1 MAATERGQVVTGRQ
15 SGTVATTIIPGC
27 QNLKGYWAPG
37 HGIMVHTSDGKPK
50 SAQGSTHYRYP
61 VLHEVCWGADLQSTI
76 TRKLINE
83 THAIF
88 VDLQDLPDAGGMGR
102 KTNLIKISRRYR
114 SVIRACILDLE
125 EKDGDARQPSPGS
138 LQSSVSQRH
147 LLTLIE
153 TVWHLSEILFIKTLP
168 GGAVLHHLL
177 EWVQNGHAD
186 KYVGDILQH
195 SIPHDSPSYWPAIY
209 SLVLQG
215 RVNHVRELLADHPD
229 KQTGEYDDFES
240 MDELLRKMPMY
251 QLYMGQT
258 LQEFTMKWNHWQQEC
273 KHRLKNETYAG
284 NPHLNTLCQILCGEE
299 EVFDE
304 MLEYCKTWY
313 HLLVAKLLYCNP
325 AIKSFDLQY
334 HTQSCIDKFG
344 GNANLRNF
352 DRILM
357 SAFEFDVHA
366 VIKESSDALGNWWF
380 VAHLTD
386 LLHHCGQL
394 DTHHISHSISLRE
407 FLILEYAASLVSNH
421 SLWRVAVDYLLQCP
435 VYGRAHLVEY
445 IEHLP
450 LETDKKAMKVLRLC
464 EDLDM
469 LAQAQSICKTM
480 SMKAMKS
487 GRLGAALAWCLRSK
501 DSTFAAFISERFL
514 AEYCQS
520 GGFSN
525 LDLIDHLGSAMLLSD
540 RLTFLGKY
548 REFHMLYEEGKFHE
562 AAHLLISLLTSK
574 LAPQRLWLTLLTDS
588 IPLLEHEEIIFS
600 SSQTY
605 ELMHCLDEIRL
616 SFRTKEYLGH
626 PSEEPSDE
634 SSVRPAA
641 MGPGMKSLKS
651 TKAQEDEER
660 DKIELIRL
668 ALARNLSR
676 TIL

>member
-1 MAATERGQVVTGRQ
+1 M
-15 SGTVATTIIPGC
+15 SGNVANTVIPGC
-27 QNLKGYWAPG
+27 QNLRGYWAPG
-37 HGIMVHTSDGKPK
+37 HRIVVHTSEGKSR
-50 SAQGSTHYRYP
+50 SAQNSTHYRYP

-88 VDLQDLPDAGGMGR
+88 MDLQNIPDTSGMGR
-102 KTNLIKISRRYR
+102 KTSLIKVSRRYR
-114 SVIRACILDLE
+114 SVVRACILDLE
-125 EKDGDARQPSPGS
+125 ERAGDSRQSSNDS

-153 TVWHLSEILFIKTLP
+153 TVWHLCEILFIETLP

-177 EWVQNGHAD
+177 EWVQSGDAD
-186 KYVGDILQH
+186 KYVKDLLQQ
-195 SIPHDSPSYWPAIY
+195 SNPHDSPSYWPAIY

-215 RVNHVRELLADHPD
+215 RINDVCELLAHHPD
-229 KQTGEYDDFES
+229 KQSRDYNDFES
-240 MDELLRKMPMY
+240 MDELLRKMPTY

-258 LQEFTMKWNHWQQEC
+258 LHEFTMKWSHWQQEC
-273 KHRLKNETYAG
+273 KRRLENKSYAG
-284 NPHLNTLCQILCGEE
+284 NPHLNTLCRILCGEE

-304 MLEYCKTWY
+304 VIEYCKTWY

-334 HTQSCIDKFG
+334 HTQSCIDKIEG
-344 GNANLRNF
+344 SGNF
-352 DRILM
+352 DRILL

-394 DTHHISHSISLRE
+394 DSHHVSHSISLRE
-407 FLILEYAASLVSNH
+407 YLLLEYAASLMSNH
-421 SLWRVAVDYLLQCP
+421 SLWRVAVDYLLCCP
-435 VYGRAHLVEY
+435 VNGRAHLVEY

-464 EDLDM
+464 EVLDM
-469 LAQAQSICKTM
+469 LPQAQSICKTM
-480 SMKAMKS
+480 SMNAMKA

-501 DSTFAAFISERFL
+501 DSSFAAFISERFL
-514 AEYCQS
+514 SEYCQS

-525 LDLIDHLGSAMLLSD
+525 LDLIDNLGSAMLLSD

-548 REFHMLYEEGKFHE
+548 REFHKMYEEGKFHE

-588 IPLLEHEEIIFS
+588 IPLLEHREVIFS

-616 SFRTKEYLGH
+616 SFRTQEYLGH
-626 PSEEPSDE
+626 PSKGPADE
-634 SSVRPAA
+634 RSIKSAP
-641 MGPGMKSLKS
+641 MGPKS

>member
-1 MAATERGQVVTGRQ
+1 MAANEEEESM
-15 SGTVATTIIPGC
+15 SGNVANTVIPGC
-27 QNLKGYWAPG
+27 QNLRGYWAPG
-37 HGIMVHTSDGKPK
+37 HRIVVHTSEGISR
-50 SAQGSTHYRYP
+50 SAQNSTHYRYP
-61 VLHEVCWGADLQSTI
+61 VLHELYSWIC
-76 TRKLINE
+76 
-83 THAIF
+83 
-88 VDLQDLPDAGGMGR
+88 
-102 KTNLIKISRRYR
+102 KISLML
-114 SVIRACILDLE
+114 SAEDIEVLSEPVFLILRKEL
-125 EKDGDARQPSPGS
+125 
-138 LQSSVSQRH
+138 RH

-153 TVWHLSEILFIKTLP
+153 TVWHLCEILFIETLP
-168 GGAVLHHLL
+168 D
-177 EWVQNGHAD
+177 AD
-186 KYVGDILQH
+186 KYVKDVLQE
-195 SIPHDSPSYWPAIY
+195 SNPHDSPSYWPAIY

-215 RVNHVRELLADHPD
+215 RVNDVCELLAQHPD
-229 KQTGEYDDFES
+229 KQSRDYNDFES
-240 MDELLRKMPMY
+240 MDELLRKMPTY
-251 QLYMGQT
+251 QLYMGQS
-258 LQEFTMKWNHWQQEC
+258 LHEFTMKWSHWQQEC
-273 KHRLKNETYAG
+273 KRRLENKSYAG
-284 NPHLNTLCQILCGEE
+284 NPHLNTLCRILCGEE

-304 MLEYCKTWY
+304 VIEYCKTWY

-334 HTQSCIDKFG
+334 HTQSCIDKIEG
-344 GNANLRNF
+344 SGNF
-352 DRILM
+352 DRILL

-394 DTHHISHSISLRE
+394 DSHHVSHSISLRE
-407 FLILEYAASLVSNH
+407 YLLLEYAASLMSNH
-421 SLWRVAVDYLLQCP
+421 SLWRVAVDYLLCCP
-435 VYGRAHLVEY
+435 VNGRAHLVEY

-464 EDLDM
+464 EVLDM
-469 LAQAQSICKTM
+469 LPQAQSICKTM
-480 SMKAMKS
+480 SMNAMKA

-501 DSTFAAFISERFL
+501 
-514 AEYCQS
+514 YCQS

-525 LDLIDHLGSAMLLSD
+525 LDLIDNLGSAMLLSD

-548 REFHMLYEEGKFHE
+548 REFHKMYEESKFHE

-588 IPLLEHEEIIFS
+588 IPLLEHREVIFS

-616 SFRTKEYLGH
+616 SFRTQEYLGH
-626 PSEEPSDE
+626 PSKG
-634 SSVRPAA
+634 PADDRSIKSA
-641 MGPGMKSLKS
+641 PMGPKS

>member
-1 MAATERGQVVTGRQ
+1 MEGPYLSFLIKCLMEYLQVTMMREK
-15 SGTVATTIIPGC
+15 T
-27 QNLKGYWAPG
+27 
-37 HGIMVHTSDGKPK
+37 
-50 SAQGSTHYRYP
+50 
-61 VLHEVCWGADLQSTI
+61 
-76 TRKLINE
+76 
-83 THAIF
+83 
-88 VDLQDLPDAGGMGR
+88 
-102 KTNLIKISRRYR
+102 TNLIKISRRYR
-114 SVIRACILDLE
+114 SVLRACILDLE
-125 EKDGDARQPSPGS
+125 EKAVDSRLSLSSP
-138 LQSSVSQRH
+138 QSSIAQKH

-153 TVWHLSEILFIKTLP
+153 TVWHLCEILFIETLP

-186 KYVGDILQH
+186 KYVKDVLQH
-195 SIPHDSPSYWPAIY
+195 SQPHDSPSYWPAIY

-215 RVNHVRELLADHPD
+215 RINDVRELLAQHPE
-229 KQTGEYDDFES
+229 KQPGKYDEFES

-258 LQEFTMKWNHWQQEC
+258 LQEFSMKWSHWQQEC
-273 KHRLKNETYAG
+273 RHRLESETYAA
-284 NPHLNTLCQILCGEE
+284 NPHLHALCQILCGEE

-304 MLEYCKTWY
+304 MIKYCKTWY
-313 HLLVAKLLYCNP
+313 QLLVAKLLYCNP
-325 AIKSFDLQY
+325 AVKSFDLQY
-334 HTQSCIDKFG
+334 HTQACISQFG
-344 GNANLRNF
+344 GSSNVHSF
-352 DRILM
+352 DRILL

-394 DTHHISHSISLRE
+394 DSHHMSHSSTCSLRE
-407 FLILEYAASLVSNH
+407 FLLLEYAASLMSNH

-435 VYGRAHLVEY
+435 VYGVEAHLEEY

-464 EDLDM
+464 EDLEM
-469 LAQAQSICKTM
+469 LAQEDRDGEYREEYLCRCGSSLSRAFAGNDDNHTLMDRLLENTESAEMEDERERDAQSICKSM
-480 SMKAMKS
+480 SMKAMRS

-514 AEYCQS
+514 SEYCKS

-525 LDLIDHLGSAMLLSD
+525 LDLIDNLGSAMLLSD

-548 REFHMLYEEGKFHE
+548 REFHKMYEEGKFHE

-574 LAPQRLWLTLLTDS
+574 LAPQRLWLTLLTDA
-588 IPLLEHEEIIFS
+588 IPLLEHEEVIFS

-616 SFRTKEYLGH
+616 SFRTEEYLEH
-626 PSEEPSDE
+626 PDKGLSEERSK
-634 SSVRPAA
+634 RAA
-641 MGPGMKSLKS
+641 IGGSRAKTSKSIKV
-651 TKAQEDEER
+651 QEEEEK
-660 DKIELIRL
+660 DKMDLIRL